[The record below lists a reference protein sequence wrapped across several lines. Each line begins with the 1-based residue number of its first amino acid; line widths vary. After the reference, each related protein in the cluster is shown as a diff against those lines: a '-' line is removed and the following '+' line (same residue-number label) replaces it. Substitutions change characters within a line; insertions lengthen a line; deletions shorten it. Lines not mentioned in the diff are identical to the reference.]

1 MDTQPS
7 PPMASG
13 QVTPQEVAP
22 VPQVAQVPQVAPVPQ
37 VAQVPLVLPVPS
49 VAQVLP
55 VPSVAQVP
63 MGFFIVTG
71 MQAYPGFEPY
81 MSLKVRSY
89 DFFGRGFLITKVNWL
104 LI

>member
-13 QVTPQEVAP
+13 QVTPQVEDSAPLEVAP
-22 VPQVAQVPQVAPVPQ
+22 VPQVDPVSQ
-37 VAQVPLVLPVPS
+37 

-55 VPSVAQVP
+55 VPPLAQVP
-63 MGFFIVTG
+63 MGFFIVTA

-81 MSLKVRSY
+81 MSLKVPSY
-89 DFFGRGFLITKVNWL
+89 VIFVWGFSRTKVKWL